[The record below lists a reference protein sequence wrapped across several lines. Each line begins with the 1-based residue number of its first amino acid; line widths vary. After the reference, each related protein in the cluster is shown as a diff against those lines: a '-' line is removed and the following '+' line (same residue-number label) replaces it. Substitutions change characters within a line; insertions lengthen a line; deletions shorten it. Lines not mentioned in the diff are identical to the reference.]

1 MQRLQSTSKYFQ
13 KAAISFQLGQYSW
26 ASTATVRATFIAVV
40 QILSL
45 KAAENLN
52 EKEVKAYVMGSNSYV
67 CENLTTLKKN
77 KLRFIKN
84 IQEKCILT
92 KKEIHITFK

>member
-1 MQRLQSTSKYFQ
+1 
-13 KAAISFQLGQYSW
+13 
-26 ASTATVRATFIAVV
+26 V

-52 EKEVKAYVMGSNSYV
+52 EKEVKAYVMGFNSYV
-67 CENLTTLKKN
+67 YENLTTLKKN